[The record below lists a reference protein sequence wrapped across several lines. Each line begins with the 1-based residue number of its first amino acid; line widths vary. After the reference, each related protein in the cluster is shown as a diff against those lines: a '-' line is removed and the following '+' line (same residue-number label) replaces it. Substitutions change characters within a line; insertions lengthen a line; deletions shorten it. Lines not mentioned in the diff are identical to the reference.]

1 MSTDIEV
8 QSRVNIGMDP
18 TRSDGWQMTPAAAM
32 YSRLQRW
39 ASIDH

>member
-1 MSTDIEV
+1 MSTDSEV

-18 TRSDGWQMTPAAAM
+18 TESVGLQMTLAADM